1 MKLSRILTVTAVMA
15 AMMLMASPAWAHV
28 TVTPGEVSASGYSK
42 LDFSV
47 PHGCEEEATNSV
59 AIQIPAGVVSLT
71 PQVVPGWEIEMVEGP
86 LAEPVELHGEMVTE
100 GVTQVTW
107 TGGPLASNHLEV
119 FGLSVRIEGTPGDT
133 LYFPVVQTCDTSE
146 AAWIEIPTEE
156 GEELDMPAPAV
167 TLSEASDGHG
177 HSDDTAEDDAAEG
190 EGTTDDGATDG
201 DETVAGGEASG
212 ADSGGSSDGAG
223 PMTWI
228 ALMLGGL
235 GAILGGAAL
244 ATARRKA

>member
-1 MKLSRILTVTAVMA
+1 MNLTRILTVTGVMA

-47 PHGCEEEATNSV
+47 PHGCEDEATNSV

-71 PQVVPGWEIEMVEGP
+71 PQVVPGWEIEMEEGP

-100 GVTQVTW
+100 GVTKVTW

-133 LYFPVVQTCDTSE
+133 LYFPTVQTCDNGE
-146 AAWIEIPTEE
+146 AAWIEIPSEE

-167 TLSEASDGHG
+167 TLTEASDGHG
-177 HSDDTAEDDAAEG
+177 HSDDAADDE
-190 EGTTDDGATDG
+190 EMTDDEATDDETTEG

-212 ADSGGSSDGAG
+212 ADSGSDSGAG
-223 PMTWI
+223 PVAWI
-228 ALMLGGL
+228 ALVLGGI
-235 GAILGGAAL
+235 GAILGGLAF
-244 ATARRKA
+244 ATARRNG